1 MIVEDLKKSILDY
14 LLYGKAIIKNMSQLK
29 NDPNTIISDIPADWK
44 LVKIGSVIEIAR
56 GGSPRPIKSFLTNSE
71 DGINWIKIG
80 DTKKGSKFIESCKE
94 RIIKE
99 GMKKSRYVQKGDF
112 LLSNSMSFGRPYI
125 LNIDGCIHDGWLV
138 LKDNNNTFLK
148 DYLFYVLSSDFVYKQ
163 FCDKASGAVVN
174 NLNTDKVKDTVI
186 PLPPIEEQ
194 QEIVNKIEKLF
205 KKLDEIEP
213 IEKEIINLKTNFSN
227 NFRKSIIQSACNGSL
242 SLQNESE
249 SVLDIVDYIRE
260 KNSKLKIITD
270 DVPFQIPNNWI
281 WIRFG
286 DLVNFNIGKTPARA
300 DSSYWGNDYKW
311 VSISDMVDDGYVD
324 DTKEGVSNKSY
335 NDIFKGNIC
344 KKGTLIMSFKLTVGR
359 CSILNI
365 DAFHNEGIISIYP
378 YYESDILKKY
388 LMKILPFMTK
398 YGDTKGA
405 IKGNTLNSTSLK
417 KLLVPLPPIEEQKR
431 IVDKIEELL
440 PLLKDVDNIV
450 NS

>member
-286 DLVNFNIGKTPARA
+286 DLVNFNIGKTPART

-324 DTKEGVSNKSY
+324 NTKEGVSNKSY
-335 NDIFKGNIC
+335 NDIFKRNIC

-431 IVDKIEELL
+431 IVNKIEELL

>member
-99 GMKKSRYVQKGDF
+99 GMKKSRYVQKEDF

-324 DTKEGVSNKSY
+324 NTKEGVSNKSY

-431 IVDKIEELL
+431 IVNKIEELL